1 MTGVSNESSLSQHLH
16 LIEIPYGLIDGLSV
30 VGICVCV
37 SGEHP
42 MQIDSAREG

>member
-30 VGICVCV
+30 VCV

>member
-30 VGICVCV
+30 VGIWCMCIRRTPHADRF
-37 SGEHP
+37 G
-42 MQIDSAREG
+42 